1 VAYLSRILAAD
12 NLPTPR
18 TMLARFPVN
27 IDITEKE
34 FECPLIVKTLSGS
47 EGKGVFL
54 CENREHLEDLMD
66 ILNEVRDV
74 NVILSKLILICSN

>member
-1 VAYLSRILAAD
+1 
-12 NLPTPR
+12 
-18 TMLARFPVN
+18 MLARFPVN